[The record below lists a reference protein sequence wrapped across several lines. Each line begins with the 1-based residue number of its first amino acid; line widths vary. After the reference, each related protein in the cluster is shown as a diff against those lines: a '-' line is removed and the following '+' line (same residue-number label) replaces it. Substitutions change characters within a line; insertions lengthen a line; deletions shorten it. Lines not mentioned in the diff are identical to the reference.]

1 LRSELENVSK
11 RKQKNGVFVFPAA
24 AEIYQKSPSQ
34 LNTRLRSILEQS
46 GFMETKQFEKAMGA
60 AKKAKKTFKPLP
72 FSRLKAAALE
82 AINKLSAQ
90 KKKKVK
96 MKETLEAY
104 LDGHSL
110 KQVAKLKKL
119 SQSTVSLYLNT
130 IEQQIKAP
138 IIRVKNV
145 EAPKELRGGLYA
157 DSDSQRL
164 HRGSARGWHS
174 FRTTFV
180 TQALAAGLPSELL
193 GKITGHQTIEV
204 VRNNYFM
211 PGRDEF
217 RKSFESAMPKF
228 FNEGSKP
235 PKEEMI
241 DLISNM
247 SRATLEKDKE
257 ILINLVRNYC

>member
-1 LRSELENVSK
+1 
-11 RKQKNGVFVFPAA
+11 
-24 AEIYQKSPSQ
+24 
-34 LNTRLRSILEQS
+34 
-46 GFMETKQFEKAMGA
+46 METKQFEKARGA
-60 AKKAKKTFKPLP
+60 ANKAKKTFKPLP

-90 KKKKVK
+90 KKKIK

-145 EAPKELRGGLYA
+145 EPPKELRGRLYG

-180 TQALAAGLPSELL
+180 TQALTAGLPSELL
-193 GKITGHQTIEV
+193 GKILCA
-204 VRNNYFM
+204 
-211 PGRDEF
+211 D
-217 RKSFESAMPKF
+217 
-228 FNEGSKP
+228 
-235 PKEEMI
+235 
-241 DLISNM
+241 
-247 SRATLEKDKE
+247 
-257 ILINLVRNYC
+257 